1 MTLASGTFVV
11 GAVLAVVYLFAGR
24 YARRVAAGRQSASV
38 GVFRLLPAP
47 EVIDRFAYRTVMFA
61 FPIWTFGIMA
71 GAIWA
76 GEASGRYWGRDP
88 PETWGFITLGGFA
101 CLLQARATARPRGA
115 RGP

>member
-61 FPIWTFGIMA
+61 FPIWTFVIMA
-71 GAIWA
+71 GAIFA
-76 GEASGRYWGRDP
+76 GEARGRFLGWDP
-88 PETWGFITLGGFA
+88 PRPWAFITPGVYA
-101 CLLQARATARPRGA
+101 LLPHS
-115 RGP
+115 